1 VSFPKETKQKIQNE
15 TKENLPQI
23 IENLRQKQDDE
34 NARFLLKLIGYLE
47 ALLKKEE
54 ERKRKKKTRIL
65 K

>member
-34 NARFLLKLIGYLE
+34 NARFLLKLTSYLE
-47 ALLKKEE
+47 DLLKKEE
-54 ERKRKKKTRIL
+54 ERKRKKKT
-65 K
+65 